1 MSIARYLVENGAD
14 PAAVN
19 SDGDLAVDLAVDIQH
34 LPMMDFMQKVMTE
47 HNIDCEK
54 ARQAEEQLMLS
65 DAKKWLRSDASEVD
79 RPHPKTGATALHV
92 AAAKGY
98 TKVWS
103 VAFLHFFFLIIF
115 NSLKFKGR

>member
-1 MSIARYLVENGAD
+1 MVYTFRFYLFSFWTCSFVSIARYLVEHGAD
-14 PAAVN
+14 VSAVN

-34 LPMMDFMQKVMTE
+34 LPMIDFMQKMVAE
-47 HNIDCEK
+47 QQIDCAK

-98 TKVWS
+98 TKV
-103 VAFLHFFFLIIF
+103 
-115 NSLKFKGR
+115 G